1 MTDHLDV
8 KNCWARGFSI
18 KEAAKR
24 SYQDE
29 RTVRE
34 DYEEL
39 EKEMREFFLK
49 QKKETLCPQKSIKEK

>member
-39 EKEMREFFLK
+39 EKEMREFFLNRF
-49 QKKETLCPQKSIKEK
+49 KEST